1 MQRNLSHIGPITW
14 CGIIG
19 STCLLIFLF
28 QKILWLVVPFL
39 LALLLYYLL
48 SPLSKKLVMAGLSSG
63 FATTLLSGGFLI
75 MVICALLLVY
85 PMIIANAGEW
95 QHTLMRYLEGGSR
108 AFDALINA

>member
-1 MQRNLSHIGPITW
+1 MDPQASRIGIVTW

-48 SPLSKKLVMAGLSSG
+48 APA
-63 FATTLLSGGFLI
+63 
-75 MVICALLLVY
+75 
-85 PMIIANAGEW
+85 
-95 QHTLMRYLEGGSR
+95 QQ
-108 AFDALINA
+108 